1 MQKQQEF
8 EQVALVHAPA
18 LLRTALRLTGGREAA
33 EDLVQEALLRAWR
46 SFEQFERGTNAKAWL
61 FKIMLNLSSRQWS
74 QMRSLPPMYSMD
86 DVRQQPAIES
96 QPLAH
101 AHVLAALGELTEDFR
116 VVLVLAVVEGFTCK
130 EIAKML
136 AIPMGTVMSR
146 LGRARARLREQ
157 LQQVEKDLS
166 AKAAASASAR
176 NDSPAA
182 KKATAEWG
190 AARSADARRTPDGG
204 LIQ

>member
-1 MQKQQEF
+1 MHKQQEF

-18 LLRTALRLTGGREAA
+18 LLRTALRLTGNREAA

-46 SFEQFERGTNAKAWL
+46 AFEQFERGTNAKAWL

-74 QMRSLPPMYSMD
+74 QMRNLPPIDSMD
-86 DVRQQPAIES
+86 EVRQQPATQSE
-96 QPLAH
+96 PLAYT
-101 AHVLAALGELTEDFR
+101 HVLAALDGLPEDFR
-116 VVLVLAVVEGFTCK
+116 VVLVLAVIEGFTCK
-130 EIAKML
+130 EIARML

-157 LQQVEKDLS
+157 LQQADKDLK
-166 AKAAASASAR
+166 ATAAASASAT
-176 NDSPAA
+176 NNSSAA
-182 KKATAEWG
+182 KNPSAEWG
-190 AARSADARRTPDGG
+190 AARGTDARRAPGGG

>member
-8 EQVALVHAPA
+8 EQVALVHAAA
-18 LLRTALRLTGGREAA
+18 LLRTAVRLAGSREAA

-74 QMRSLPPMYSMD
+74 QMRNLPPTDSID
-86 DVRQQPAIES
+86 DVRKQPATES

-101 AHVLAALGELTEDFR
+101 VHVLAALDELSEEFR

-157 LQQVEKDLS
+157 LQNIDKGLN
-166 AKAAASASAR
+166 ARAASAASAR
-176 NDSPAA
+176 GDSPAV
-182 KKATAEWG
+182 KKSPADWG
-190 AARSADARRTPDGG
+190 AAQSADVRRAPDGG
-204 LIQ
+204 LVQ

>member
-18 LLRTALRLTGGREAA
+18 LLRTAVRLTGSREAA
-33 EDLVQEALLRAWR
+33 EDLVQESLLRAWR

-61 FKIMLNLSSRQWS
+61 FKIMLNLSNRQWS
-74 QMRSLPPMYSMD
+74 QMRNLPPTDSID
-86 DVRQQPAIES
+86 DVRKQPATES

-101 AHVLAALGELTEDFR
+101 VHVLAALDELSEEFR

-157 LQQVEKDLS
+157 LQNIDKDLN
-166 AKAAASASAR
+166 ARAASAASAR
-176 NDSPAA
+176 SDSPAV
-182 KKATAEWG
+182 KKSPADWG
-190 AARSADARRTPDGG
+190 AAQSANARRAPDGG

>member
-8 EQVALVHAPA
+8 EQIALVHAQS
-18 LLRTALRLTGGREAA
+18 LLRTAFRLTGSREAA

-74 QMRSLPPMYSMD
+74 QLRSLPPVHSME
-86 DVRQQPAIES
+86 DVRQQPATEL
-96 QPLAH
+96 QPMAN
-101 AHVLAALGELTEDFR
+101 AHVLAALDGLPEEHR
-116 VVLVLAVVEGFTCK
+116 VVLVLAVIEGFTCK

-157 LQQVEKDLS
+157 LQQVDKNLS
-166 AKAAASASAR
+166 ARAAIAASARS
-176 NDSPAA
+176 DSPAA
-182 KKATAEWG
+182 KKTADWG
-190 AARSADARRTPDGG
+190 AARGADARRSPDGG